1 MSRSGSGEGI
11 RARRLE
17 EKISRYRQQGVLRRD
32 STQTS
37 LVYLYWGKARHN
49 LEVMNFLYKATQDS
63 KGARRY
69 YDWAIISGYYAMFHT
84 ALSALSA
91 ISMKVSGAVT
101 EDGPVGGSHQTVI
114 DAFEYYFH
122 HVPKKSKIEEEHLRT
137 LRMVSEIEADY
148 VNFIVDAKSARTTAQ
163 YGVTKDIQA
172 EDAKFVVDSAP
183 KLLDR
188 IDVLLG
194 DLGFTARK

>member
-1 MSRSGSGEGI
+1 
-11 RARRLE
+11 
-17 EKISRYRQQGVLRRD
+17 
-32 STQTS
+32 
-37 LVYLYWGKARHN
+37 
-49 LEVMNFLYKATQDS
+49 
-63 KGARRY
+63 
-69 YDWAIISGYYAMFHT
+69 MFHA

-101 EDGPVGGSHQTVI
+101 EEGPAGGSHQTVI

-194 DLGFTARK
+194 DLGFPSRK